1 LPTSAG
7 RLTSACEELNLCPS
21 MSLNTEFTKSL
32 EDTIE
37 QLKRDRVYKRLN
49 YLASPQSARVQ
60 MEGRGDV
67 LILSS
72 NNYLGLCDEP
82 AVVRAGIDA
91 LQKLG
96 AGTASVR
103 FICGTFAIHRELEA
117 ALAKFVGCESSLSF
131 VSAWNANEGL
141 TGTIAQEGDYIVSDA
156 LNHASIIDS
165 MRLAKA
171 ISKCTTGVFKHADM
185 DDLRAKLAEAK
196 GYKRRMI
203 WTDGIFSM
211 EGAIAKLPDILQIAR
226 ETNSIVAVDDSH
238 STGVLGKTG
247 RGTAEHFGVV
257 GEVDI
262 ITSTL
267 GKALGGAA
275 GGFVA
280 GADALTDY
288 LTQRSRPQ
296 LFSNALPPTVAA
308 SALAAVRL
316 VESEPQRVET
326 LRQNTKYFREQITEA
341 GFKPIPGETPIVP
354 IIVGETAAAIQM
366 SDLLLNEG
374 VFVTGFGFPVVP
386 QGTARVRCQISAGHS
401 RDDLD
406 EAVRAFRKVG
416 GKLGLI

>member
-1 LPTSAG
+1 MTGTA
-7 RLTSACEELNLCPS
+7 LNQHFVQ
-21 MSLNTEFTKSL
+21 SLD
-32 EDTIE
+32 DTIE
-37 QLKRDRVYKRLN
+37 QLKRDKVYKRLN
-49 YLASPQSARVQ
+49 HLDSPQSARVR
-60 MEGRGDV
+60 MEGRGEV

-82 AVVRAGIDA
+82 SIIEAGIEA
-91 LQKLG
+91 LRRFG

-103 FICGTFAIHRELEA
+103 FICGTFTIHRELEDV
-117 ALAKFVGCESSLSF
+117 LAKFVGCESSLSF

-141 TGTIAQEGDYIVSDA
+141 TPTIIEEGDFVASDA

-171 ISKCTTGVFKHADM
+171 ITKCTTAVYKHGDM
-185 DDLRAKLAEAK
+185 DDLREKLSNAKSAR
-196 GYKRRMI
+196 RRMI

-226 ETNSIVAVDDSH
+226 DFDAIVAVDDSH
-238 STGVLGKTG
+238 ATGVLGATG
-247 RGTAEHFGVV
+247 RGTAEHHGVL

-280 GADALTDY
+280 GPASLPDY

-308 SALAAVRL
+308 SSMAAVRFI
-316 VESEPQRVET
+316 EAHPERVT
-326 LRQNTKYFREQITEA
+326 QLRKNTTYFREQIIEA
-341 GFKPIPGETPIVP
+341 GFKPIPGDTPIVP

-366 SDLLLNEG
+366 SNKLLDEG
-374 VFVTGFGFPVVP
+374 VFVTGFGYPVVP
-386 QGTARVRCQISAGHS
+386 HGVARVRCQISAAHT

-406 EAVRAFRKVG
+406 RAVQAFKKVG
-416 GKLGLI
+416 ATLGIVR

>member
-1 LPTSAG
+1 
-7 RLTSACEELNLCPS
+7 
-21 MSLNTEFTKSL
+21 MSLNADFANSLKS
-32 EDTIE
+32 TID
-37 QLKRDRVYKRLN
+37 QLKADKVYKRLN
-49 YLASPQSARVQ
+49 HLDSPQAARVK

-72 NNYLGLCDEP
+72 NNYLGLANEP
-82 AVVRAGIDA
+82 SVVQAGIDG
-91 LQKLG
+91 LRKFG

-103 FICGTFAIHRELEA
+103 FICGTFTIHRELEDR
-117 ALAKFVGCESSLSF
+117 LAKFVGCEGSLSF

-141 TGTIAQEGDYIVSDA
+141 TATIAQEGDFIVSDA

-171 ISKCTTGVFKHADM
+171 ITKCTTAVYKHGDM

-196 GYKRRMI
+196 GAKRRVI

-211 EGAIAKLPDILQIAR
+211 EGAIAKLPDILQVAR
-226 ETNSIVAVDDSH
+226 DTNSVVAMDDSH
-238 STGVLGKTG
+238 ATGVLGKTG
-247 RGTAEHFGVV
+247 RGTAEHFGLL

-280 GADALTDY
+280 GPAVLADY

-296 LFSNALPPTVAA
+296 LFSNALPPTVAM
-308 SALAAVRL
+308 SALAAVDF
-316 VESEPQRVET
+316 VEQHPERVEQ
-326 LRQNTKYFREQITEA
+326 LRANTKYFREQITEA
-341 GFKPIPGETPIVP
+341 GFKPIPGDTPIVP

-366 SDLLLNEG
+366 SDMLLDEG

-386 QGTARVRCQISAGHS
+386 HGTARVRCQISAAHT

-406 EAVRAFRKVG
+406 QAVRVFKKVG
-416 GKLGLI
+416 TRLGIVR